1 MAWVFDTHPADSR
14 VVGPVKVAGCVVA
27 RYGTGGGNTPMVV
40 DVLCRASTQGG
51 AESQMNTATTLTTDH
66 SMKSANPHSGCRE
79 VDTAKTLDCG
89 TPDPNR
95 NQGGIAIIQKG
106 NEHERMAEAK

>member
-14 VVGPVKVAGCVVA
+14 VVGPVKVAGTVVA

-66 SMKSANPHSGCRE
+66 DRTIIAHKSEA
-79 VDTAKTLDCG
+79 VAL
-89 TPDPNR
+89 
-95 NQGGIAIIQKG
+95 QGLVILNFGIT
-106 NEHERMAEAK
+106 RL